1 MHIEFDPAKDASNQR
16 KHAGVSLAMAAELEW
31 DTLWARPDHRRD
43 YGEVR
48 MAGYALMGVRLY
60 SVVFVDRGEV
70 RRVISLRKA
79 NDREKVLY
87 AKVFN
92 AA

>member
-1 MHIEFDPAKDASNQR
+1 MQIEFDPAKDAANVQ
-16 KHAGVSLAMAAELEW
+16 KHGVSLALATALDW
-31 DTLWARPDHRRD
+31 DSLWAKPDQRND

-48 MAGYALMGVRLY
+48 MLGYALLDVRLY
-60 SVVFVDRGEV
+60 CVVFVDRSDV

-87 AKVFN
+87 AKIFD

>member
-1 MHIEFDPAKDASNQR
+1 MQIEFDPAKDAANVQ
-16 KHAGVSLAMAAELEW
+16 KHGVSLALADALDW
-31 DTLWARPDHRRD
+31 DSLWANPDQRHD

-48 MAGYALMGVRLY
+48 MLGYALLDVRLY
-60 SVVFVDRGEV
+60 CVVFVDRSDV

-87 AKVFN
+87 AKIFD